1 MTQFSFSYA
10 SSDDDHAQVNMSF
23 KANNVEDI
31 MAQFKGFLNAAGF
44 FLPEEEEDDYERR
57 LTVAERPLSP
67 ESWDWDDEDEDE
79 EDIDCVSE
87 SGKAG
92 ITPFAAY
99 CKEHPEEPECRIY
112 EL

>member
-31 MAQFKGFLNAAGF
+31 MAQFEGFLNAAGY
-44 FLPEEEEDDYERR
+44 FLPEKEGDDDDDYERR
-57 LTVAERPLSP
+57 LTVAERPLDP
-67 ESWDWDDEDEDE
+67 ESWDWDDDDNAVVKED
-79 EDIDCVSE
+79 
-87 SGKAG
+87 GRGG
-92 ITPFAAY
+92 ITPFAHY
-99 CKEHPEEPECRIY
+99 CEEHPEEPECRIY